1 MTPCN
6 IKNLC
11 TEISTMKERVEM
23 TKRLTGIH
31 SMSAESTDRL
41 SGNWSMIGSF
51 VLLAASGMALTSL
64 PGCGNSAEGRGFSMP
79 PMPVEVTNIVTQKVE
94 DKFEAIGTI
103 EAIEAITVVGE
114 IEASIKSLPFTEGGS
129 IRKGALIAQLDD
141 AQLAAEV
148 ARAEALRAQS
158 HATYERVK
166 RVVDQG
172 AGAPQD
178 LDDAAAA
185 LKVAEANRALAEAR
199 WEKTRVVAPFQGI
212 IGARRVSVGAFL
224 RAGQPIAELANIGE
238 VRVTFSAPERVLSML
253 TQGATVAIS
262 SPAFPG
268 TRLNGR
274 IAVIE
279 PMIDPTTRSARIVA
293 RVQNAGLKFRPGM
306 SANVSAVMGVRDNAV
321 TVPNEAVFGNG
332 NQSFVFVVN
341 PDSTVARVALT
352 LGTRTAASVE
362 VLEGLKPGMVVV
374 RAGHQKLFDG
384 GKVFPMPADSQPVGN
399 TSSSGSQHP

>member
-1 MTPCN
+1 M
-6 IKNLC
+6 
-11 TEISTMKERVEM
+11 MV
-23 TKRLTGIH
+23 
-31 SMSAESTDRL
+31 
-41 SGNWSMIGSF
+41 SF
-51 VLLAASGMALTSL
+51 VLLAAAGMVLASL

-79 PMPVEVTNIVTQKVE
+79 PMPVEVSNIVTQKVE

-103 EAIEAITVVGE
+103 EAIEAVTVVGE
-114 IEASIKSLPFTEGGS
+114 IEASIKSLPFTEGGT
-129 IRKGALIAQLDD
+129 IKKGALIAQLDD

-185 LKVAEANRALAEAR
+185 LKVAEANRDLARAR
-199 WEKTRVVAPFQGI
+199 WEKTRVVAPFEGI
-212 IGARRVSVGAFL
+212 IGARRVSVGTFL

-238 VRVTFSAPERVLSML
+238 VRVTFSAPERVLSRL
-253 TQGATVAIS
+253 TQGATVSVS

-268 TRLNGR
+268 TRLVGR

-279 PMIDPTTRSARIVA
+279 PMIDPTTRSTRIVA
-293 RVQNAGLKFRPGM
+293 QVQNAGFRFRPGM
-306 SANVSAVMGVRDNAV
+306 SANVSAIMGVRANAV

-352 LGTRTAASVE
+352 LGTRSAESVE

-384 GKVFPMPADSQPVGN
+384 GKVFPMPDESPAGQSV
-399 TSSSGSQHP
+399 SSRESLHP